1 MKQEKQE
8 MEPAATGLEHCY
20 KNIEGKKL
28 RLGYTTGSCAAAAAK
43 AAAFM
48 LLTGKDADYVQLT
61 TPGQISLCLKVW
73 NKKRGSDFVSCAI
86 QKDAGDDPDITDGI
100 LVYAKVS
107 LKKTEGQPMIVITG
121 GTGVGTVT
129 KPGLEQPVGA
139 PAINQTPRKMIT
151 RELEQLCDLYHNQTG
166 LKVEI
171 SVPGGEELAEKTFN
185 PKLGIMG
192 GISILGTTGIVE
204 PMSETAL
211 LSCIRL
217 EIKQQVSLGRKS
229 LLVTPGNY
237 GQVFLREYFL
247 HCPADIKCSNF
258 VGETIDFAADLGVE
272 NLLFVAHIGKFI
284 KVAGGIFQTHSSNA
298 DGRMEI
304 LTANAVLAGADQPLL
319 RELMQAVTTEEGIR
333 ILEDA
338 GYLEKTMEHVM
349 ERLWG
354 HLARRSFGR
363 INLGAILFS
372 SELGKR
378 RQGHGELGR
387 TKNAEEILK
396 KILQEVP

>member
-1 MKQEKQE
+1 M
-8 MEPAATGLEHCY
+8 
-20 KNIEGKKL
+20 
-28 RLGYTTGSCAAAAAK
+28 
-43 AAAFM
+43 
-48 LLTGKDADYVQLT
+48 
-61 TPGQISLCLKVW
+61 
-73 NKKRGSDFVSCAI
+73 
-86 QKDAGDDPDITDGI
+86 
-100 LVYAKVS
+100 
-107 LKKTEGQPMIVITG
+107 
-121 GTGVGTVT
+121 
-129 KPGLEQPVGA
+129 
-139 PAINQTPRKMIT
+139 
-151 RELEQLCDLYHNQTG
+151 
-166 LKVEI
+166 
-171 SVPGGEELAEKTFN
+171 
-185 PKLGIMG
+185 
-192 GISILGTTGIVE
+192 
-204 PMSETAL
+204 
-211 LSCIRL
+211 
-217 EIKQQVSLGRKS
+217 
-229 LLVTPGNY
+229 
-237 GQVFLREYFL
+237 
-247 HCPADIKCSNF
+247 
-258 VGETIDFAADLGVE
+258 
-272 NLLFVAHIGKFI
+272 AHIGKFI